1 MVLLAE
7 VRCYWFLFHFRV
19 ADVGSMAIH
28 PFMEVLF
35 CLPDIL
41 LLAPAAVNN
50 VNDVGTLA
58 SCSHSDVMGDSC
70 ARACDGVGLQ

>member
-1 MVLLAE
+1 
-7 VRCYWFLFHFRV
+7 
-19 ADVGSMAIH
+19 MAIH

-50 VNDVGTLA
+50 VNDVGTIA

>member
-1 MVLLAE
+1 MLAE
-7 VRCYWFLFHFRV
+7 VRCYRFLFRFRI
-19 ADVGSMAIH
+19 ADVGSTAIH
-28 PFMEVLF
+28 PFIEALF

-58 SCSHSDVMGDSC
+58 SCSHSDVMGDSR